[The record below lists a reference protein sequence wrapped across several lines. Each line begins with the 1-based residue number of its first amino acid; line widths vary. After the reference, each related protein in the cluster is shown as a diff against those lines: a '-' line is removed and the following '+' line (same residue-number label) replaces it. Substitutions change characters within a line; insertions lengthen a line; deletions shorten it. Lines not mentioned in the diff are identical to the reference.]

1 MASAG
6 NDAIVVC
13 LVILQYG
20 LKMLAVPL
28 LMHSIRIFK
37 KNRRNL
43 LLLWLFIS
51 SGTPIRDS
59 GEEIGD
65 KINGDVGKGKSYV
78 LD

>member
-6 NDAIVVC
+6 NDASVC

-20 LKMLAVPL
+20 LKMFAVRL

-78 LD
+78 FD